1 MKKSRIWKGCTG
13 DDIYVKKYCIV
24 MALDHKRKAF
34 TDGKTTVMY
43 ISISHI
49 YDNFILKT
57 QRNLWLFGFLFL
69 FQIADLSFATDQRMP
84 LHWKYRC
91 SKLSS
96 VQWEKWCPGITVL
109 LIVSCPFAF
118 S

>member
-34 TDGKTTVMY
+34 TDGNTTVMY

-57 QRNLWLFGFLFL
+57 QRNLWLFEFLFFFKL
-69 FQIADLSFATDQRMP
+69 QIYHLQLIRECHCTGNTD
-84 LHWKYRC
+84 
-91 SKLSS
+91 
-96 VQWEKWCPGITVL
+96 V
-109 LIVSCPFAF
+109 AN
-118 S
+118 